1 MGFLGGGVFLGFFL
15 LSTALNIVI
24 DRKLLYLTL
33 VDKAFTEVWVYLA
46 ADSFVFVEKG
56 IH

>member
-15 LSTALNIVI
+15 LSTTLNIVI